1 MENFA
6 IQFSKK
12 GLLYLVMAERRGRK
26 REELLSAT
34 EKEIEKVV
42 SATRREKR
50 RLKGREN
57 SGVSLGKIINRYK
70 VGKHFEYEIEDDG
83 FTYRRGE
90 SSIAQESAFD
100 GIYLIRTNVSSQSL
114 ESEQVVEAYKGLS
127 RVEQAFRS
135 FKQVDLKVRPVYHY
149 SENRVRAHVFLCML
163 AYYVEFYMRKKLA
176 PILFV
181 EDDPCGVPRDSVVSE
196 AF

>member
-1 MENFA
+1 
-6 IQFSKK
+6 
-12 GLLYLVMAERRGRK
+12 MAERRGRK

-57 SGVSLGKIINRYK
+57 IGVSLGKVINRYK

-100 GIYLIRTNVSSQSL
+100 RIYLIRTSVSSQSL

-127 RVEQAFRS
+127 RVEQ
-135 FKQVDLKVRPVYHY
+135 VDLKVRPVYNY

-176 PILFV
+176 PIWSACLKK
-181 EDDPCGVPRDSVVSE
+181 R
-196 AF
+196 